1 LAAASASSRIE
12 AHVDNLF
19 VDSLSKSFIL
29 GRAPEEQPFRMRQIV
44 NTARRWVGR
53 GPADD
58 APKGRREFWAL
69 KDVSFRV
76 QPGTVLG
83 IIGANGAGKSTLL
96 KIIARVLTPTGG
108 RVVGVGRCI
117 SLLELGA
124 GFDPDLSAR
133 DNIIMNAAMNGV
145 PKSEV
150 MRRFDAIM
158 EFAETGEFLDTAL
171 KHYSSGM
178 YLRLAFS
185 CAINMDPQILLADE
199 ILAVGDVAFQERCL
213 QRVKDEAARGL
224 TVLFVSHDME
234 AITRVCARVIW
245 LNRGAVFRDG
255 DPEEVVDEYQNAIW
269 ETADLATAERG
280 RHVNRFGRILS
291 VALVAESGNEIGA
304 APTDQRCAVRI
315 RVETFIKETITQ
327 CAMDLYA
334 GNVWLLRARADK
346 SRRVDPGLYDVYF
359 RIPSDFLAQTT
370 YTVSVSLTLRRKND
384 ERDYP
389 LVMYKALKFMAYT
402 GEGTV
407 ERTSKRTALL
417 APRLNWDIE
426 PFAVRTEAD
435 SGQASDGNTS
445 DAAAD
450 TTLAADP
457 ATKAQ
462 P

>member
-1 LAAASASSRIE
+1 M
-12 AHVDNLF
+12 DNLF
-19 VDSLSKSFIL
+19 VDKLSKSFIL
-29 GRAPEEQPFRMRQIV
+29 GKAPDEQPFRMKQLL
-44 NTARRWVGR
+44 NTARRWAGR
-53 GPADD
+53 IPAEG
-58 APKGRREFWAL
+58 ASPAKREFWAL
-69 KDVSFRV
+69 KDISFRV

-145 PKSEV
+145 PKAEV
-150 MRRFDAIM
+150 LRRFDAIM
-158 EFAETGEFLDTAL
+158 EFAETNEFLDTAL
-171 KHYSSGM
+171 KHFSSGM

-234 AITRVCARVIW
+234 AITRVCTRVLW
-245 LNRGAVFRDG
+245 LHRGAVVRDG
-255 DPEEVVDEYQNAIW
+255 EPEEVVDEYQNTIW
-269 ETADLATAERG
+269 ETADLGTAEKG

-291 VALVAESGNEIGA
+291 VALVSESGNEIGA

-315 RVETFIKETITQ
+315 RVETFIKEHITQ

-346 SRRVDPGLYDVYF
+346 GRRVEPGVYDVLF
-359 RIPSDFLAQTT
+359 RIPADFLAQTT
-370 YTVSVSLTLRRKND
+370 YTASVSLTLRRKND

-426 PFAVRTEAD
+426 PFAVRTEVDIEPAVD
-435 SGQASDGNTS
+435 GQAA
-445 DAAAD
+445 DAKTAD
-450 TTLAADP
+450 AVGDVPVAPDP
-457 ATKAQ
+457 AMKA
-462 P
+462 